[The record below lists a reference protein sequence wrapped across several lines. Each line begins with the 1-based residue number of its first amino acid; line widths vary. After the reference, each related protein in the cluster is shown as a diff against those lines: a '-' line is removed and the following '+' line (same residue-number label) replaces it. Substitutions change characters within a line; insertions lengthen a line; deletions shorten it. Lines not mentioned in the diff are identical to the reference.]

1 MAGPYL
7 PGHLIGDRV
16 WLCIRPRDLTAA
28 PRTGRPGA
36 NQIPVSLERVVERV
50 HGLRLEFAGGL
61 AVEGSIMSADEARR
75 VKDWMVEIPAT
86 AMRVL

>member
-16 WLCIRPRDLTAA
+16 WLCVRPRDVVAA
-28 PRTGRPGA
+28 PRTGRPNA
-36 NQIPVSLERVVERV
+36 NQIPVALERVVERV

-61 AVEGSIMSADEARR
+61 AVERSSMSAEEARR
-75 VKDWMVEIPAT
+75 VKEWVVEIPSA